1 MCLLKV
7 LFSLFS
13 YRLWLIP
20 MESAQTQ
27 DEDSLDSGFQTPSTN
42 LSSLDSDSDDS
53 SNASIDTMLLNFI
66 FDVTTGFGVNLQLI
80 RNDAINRLRMTPD
93 MIQKLKLI
101 ESIATKYGCLSGVYM
116 IPRNPSR
123 EHCNWRKRHG
133 RIFGT

>member
-1 MCLLKV
+1 MMCLLKV

-66 FDVTTGFGVNLQLI
+66 FDVTTGFGVNL
-80 RNDAINRLRMTPD
+80 
-93 MIQKLKLI
+93 
-101 ESIATKYGCLSGVYM
+101 
-116 IPRNPSR
+116 
-123 EHCNWRKRHG
+123 
-133 RIFGT
+133 